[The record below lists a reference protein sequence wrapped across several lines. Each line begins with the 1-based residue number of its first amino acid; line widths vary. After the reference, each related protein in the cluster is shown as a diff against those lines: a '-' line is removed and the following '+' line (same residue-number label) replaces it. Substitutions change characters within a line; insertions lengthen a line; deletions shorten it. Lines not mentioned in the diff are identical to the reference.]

1 MLLFSYFSNEVLAI
15 PTGLE
20 EFHNTVLVEQRE
32 AALEVSIFSQFL
44 AASHLSSLN
53 MSQCAE
59 IIVPLYLGGAYTIE
73 NMKISD
79 VTTYWEISTQLLTQL
94 REVNNGT
101 QIDKVILR
109 KGS

>member
-1 MLLFSYFSNEVLAI
+1 
-15 PTGLE
+15 
-20 EFHNTVLVEQRE
+20 
-32 AALEVSIFSQFL
+32 
-44 AASHLSSLN
+44 